1 MTSLQK
7 LTTLARLLSLRQQS
21 RTELVNATRNYSV
34 FNPTYV
40 KPVFRPEEQEALD
53 QEEELKA
60 LSLLPIKPAFTDDT
74 SSEFYDKQVNK
85 FINFLMREGKK
96 ETARKALENTF
107 ENIKRIQLEKYNK
120 ATDPAEKE
128 KIELDPRAILR
139 QAIENSTPVLELL
152 KMKKGGQTYQVIN
165 DTFHIQFEK
174 LADDALFC
182 CIKVPVPLTEKRAQF
197 LGMNWLIQAGKDK
210 QMKVHLSEKLAHE
223 LIDAANNEGRVIKK
237 KQELYRQC
245 EANRSYAHFR
255 WF

>member
-7 LTTLARLLSLRQQS
+7 LTTVARLLGLRQQS
-21 RTELVNATRNYSV
+21 RAEVVNVTRNYSV

-74 SSEFYDKQVNK
+74 SSEFYDKQVSK

-96 ETARKALENTF
+96 ERARKALENTF

-152 KMKKGGQTYQVIN
+152 KMKKGGQTYQ
-165 DTFHIQFEK
+165 
-174 LADDALFC
+174 
-182 CIKVPVPLTEKRAQF
+182 VPVPLTEKRAQF

>member
-152 KMKKGGQTYQVIN
+152 KMKKGGQTYQV
-165 DTFHIQFEK
+165 
-174 LADDALFC
+174 
-182 CIKVPVPLTEKRAQF
+182 PVPLTEKRAQF